1 MKFSKGVYDSTQLR
15 ATWATSRATWAT
27 SRATWLALAGSIWL
41 RLARSGCRDRS
52 GWLEQGTLRAPA
64 RSGCLVLAALD
75 APGLDFGS
83 RNNSIFVY
91 FRCMHVCDGSCMQ
104 GRQNTAK
111 TDTKR
116 ISVLPHYQQKVSE
129 NRFERYSKR
138 FLRDERARDGGHP
151 RRPIWRPTPPTWHPR
166 RRAWRPRRPTWPP
179 R

>member
-1 MKFSKGVYDSTQLR
+1 M
-15 ATWATSRATWAT
+15 
-27 SRATWLALAGSIWL
+27 GSIWP

-83 RNNSIFVY
+83 RNGSIFVY
-91 FRCMHVCDGSCMQ
+91 FRCMHACDGSCMR

-116 ISVLPHYQQKVSE
+116 TSVLSHDQQKVSE

-138 FLRDERARDGGHP
+138 FLRDERARDGRLGIQDSLFGARHRQLGTPDDQLGAQDGQLGHQDDP
-151 RRPIWRPTPPTWHPR
+151 VGLPK
-166 RRAWRPRRPTWPP
+166 
-179 R
+179 